1 MSPFDL
7 DATGET
13 PKAWVARH
21 DESTIVE
28 KSFIVDKTWCL
39 DSPCALGCVQDKIEY
54 PKRSKCKVCLAL
66 PIREPGVSTRS

>member
-7 DATGET
+7 EITGET

-28 KSFIVDKTWCL
+28 KSFIVEIRCL
-39 DSPCALGCVQDKIEY
+39 EQQHSRDVRALKIET
-54 PKRSKCKVCLAL
+54 
-66 PIREPGVSTRS
+66 GV